1 MTQYCLRFQLLWNNL
16 KHKHKQTSHALLYL
30 LSRESLGA
38 SGTDKN
44 TRRETR
50 DFYFYTVYVW
60 QYNTKNCYKTDFNAK
75 NGRVCV
81 FSDASGE
88 DERGARTAL
97 LRELAGPWRHA
108 RPVRADWPRWQEYER
123 SASESFRDSE
133 SFESNDSFTRKMI
146 QRHRN
151 TTDWR
156 HLKSNQIK
164 SLLLSHHHSTSALVS
179 EILKSVL
186 QTVQKNN
193 NNNLPAGQ
201 NGVNATKTLAL
212 IYYM

>member
-1 MTQYCLRFQLLWNNL
+1 MSRSRFQGTEVTIVTGAFQLLWNNV

-38 SGTDKN
+38 SGADKN

-60 QYNTKNCYKTDFNAK
+60 QYNTRNCYKINFNAK

-88 DERGARTAL
+88 DERGARTAFVTWASW
-97 LRELAGPWRHA
+97 RVTSRTANASWLATLTRVWT
-108 RPVRADWPRWQEYER
+108 E
-123 SASESFRDSE
+123 SESFRDSE

-146 QRHRN
+146 QHHRN
-151 TTDWR
+151 IRLGGTCWSKRCTC
-156 HLKSNQIK
+156 N
-164 SLLLSHHHSTSALVS
+164 
-179 EILKSVL
+179 
-186 QTVQKNN
+186 KNS
-193 NNNLPAGQ
+193 
-201 NGVNATKTLAL
+201 AL

>member
-88 DERGARTAL
+88 DERGARTAFVTW
-97 LRELAGPWRHA
+97 ASW
-108 RPVRADWPRWQEYER
+108 PVTSRTA
-123 SASESFRDSE
+123 SASWLATLTRVWTVRKWIFSRLWIIWIKWFVHTQ
-133 SFESNDSFTRKMI
+133 NDSTPSKH
-146 QRHRN
+146 HR
-151 TTDWR
+151 
-156 HLKSNQIK
+156 LAAPQIKSNQITFIV
-164 SLLLSHHHSTSALVS
+164 TSPQHKCLGEWNS
-179 EILKSVL
+179 
-186 QTVQKNN
+186 
-193 NNNLPAGQ
+193 
-201 NGVNATKTLAL
+201 
-212 IYYM
+212 